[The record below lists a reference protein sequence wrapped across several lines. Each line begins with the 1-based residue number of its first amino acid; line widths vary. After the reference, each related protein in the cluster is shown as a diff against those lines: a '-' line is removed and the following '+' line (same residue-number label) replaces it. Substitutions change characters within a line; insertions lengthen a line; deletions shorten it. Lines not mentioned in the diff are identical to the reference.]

1 MTAFRS
7 GFATVTGRPNVG
19 KSTLVNAMVGE
30 KVTVVSKQP
39 NTTRTTLRGVVH
51 LPDAQLVLID
61 TPGVHKPKTAL
72 GGRMNEAAS
81 GSLADVDVVV
91 AVLDATAAV
100 GPGDRIVLE
109 RSLSVLRPPSESAL
123 ARSGQLDTPG
133 AALMVVV
140 NKVDRAGRDDVLR
153 RLTEAARVI
162 DGLEA
167 AAGAAAEAA
176 AGTDERLV
184 VEYFPV
190 SALTGEGVASLVE
203 AIVKRLPEGPEYYP
217 AGMVRELSE
226 ASWVADLVREEL
238 LRHVEDELP
247 HSIACRVTEWE
258 WPRVRCEIVVERDSQ
273 KGIVIGKG
281 GQRLKEVGTAVRHQ
295 LPEGAY
301 LELFVRVEKRW
312 QQREDALDRLGL

>member
-1 MTAFRS
+1 
-7 GFATVTGRPNVG
+7 
-19 KSTLVNAMVGE
+19 
-30 KVTVVSKQP
+30 
-39 NTTRTTLRGVVH
+39 
-51 LPDAQLVLID
+51 
-61 TPGVHKPKTAL
+61 VHKPKTAL
-72 GGRMNEAAS
+72 GGRMNDAAS

-91 AVLDATAAV
+91 AVLDATAPV
-100 GPGDRIVLE
+100 GPGDRMVLE
-109 RSLSVLRPPSESAL
+109 RSLSRLRPASEPSL
-123 ARSGQLDTPG
+123 AGSGEPDTPG

-140 NKVDRAGRDDVLR
+140 NKVDRASRDDVLG
-153 RLTEAARVI
+153 RLTEAAKVI

-167 AAGAAAEAA
+167 AVEMAVGTGVGTGV
-176 AGTDERLV
+176 GTDERLV

-190 SALTGEGVASLVE
+190 SALTGEGVAPLME
-203 AIVKRLPEGPEYYP
+203 AIVERLPEGPEYYP

>member
-1 MTAFRS
+1 VTAFRS

-51 LPDAQLVLID
+51 RPDAQLVLID

-72 GGRMNEAAS
+72 GGRMNDAAS

-100 GPGDRIVLE
+100 GPGDRMVLE
-109 RSLSVLRPPSESAL
+109 RSLSRLRPPSESSL
-123 ARSGQLDTPG
+123 ARSGQPDTPG

-140 NKVDRAGRDDVLR
+140 NKVDRAGRDEVLG

-167 AAGAAAEAA
+167 AAG
-176 AGTDERLV
+176 TDERLE

-203 AIVKRLPEGPEYYP
+203 AIVERLPEGPEYYP

>member
-1 MTAFRS
+1 VTAFRS

-72 GGRMNEAAS
+72 GGRMNDAAS

-91 AVLDATAAV
+91 AVLDATAPV
-100 GPGDRIVLE
+100 GPGDRMVLE
-109 RSLSVLRPPSESAL
+109 RSLSRLRPPSEPAL
-123 ARSGQLDTPG
+123 ARSGEPDTPG

-140 NKVDRAGRDDVLR
+140 NKVDRAGRDDVLG

-167 AAGAAAEAA
+167 AAGTAP
-176 AGTDERLV
+176 GTDERFV

-190 SALTGEGVASLVE
+190 SALTGEGVASLLE
-203 AIVKRLPEGPEYYP
+203 AIVERLPEGPEYYP

>member
-1 MTAFRS
+1 VTAFRS
-7 GFATVTGRPNVG
+7 GFVTIKGRPNVG
-19 KSTLVNAMVGE
+19 KSTLVNTMVGE
-30 KVTVVSKQP
+30 KVTVVSTQP

-51 LPDAQLVLID
+51 LPEAQLVLID

-72 GGRMNEAAS
+72 GGRMNDAAS
-81 GSLADVDVVV
+81 GSLDDVDVVV
-91 AVLDATAAV
+91 AVVDATAAV

-109 RSLSVLRPPSESAL
+109 RSLSVLRGRTESTLAL
-123 ARSGQLDTPG
+123 ARAGEPDIPPP
-133 AALMVVV
+133 ALMVVV
-140 NKVDRAGRDDVLR
+140 NKVDRARRDQVLS
-153 RLTEAARVI
+153 RLAEAAEVI
-162 DGLEA
+162 DGLET
-167 AAGAAAEAA
+167 A
-176 AGTDERLV
+176 AGTDERLA

-190 SALTGEGVASLVE
+190 SALSGEGVPPLVE
-203 AIVKRLPEGPEYYP
+203 AIVERLPEGPEYYP
-217 AGMVRELSE
+217 PGMVRELSE

-238 LRHVEDELP
+238 LRHVQDELP

-295 LPEGAY
+295 LPVGAY